1 MKIRFTALCALALC
15 LLGAGMRAEPIVV
28 RLNDGA
34 PIPYLEGYEGGI
46 AGEWIRG
53 VTGAIDVPPLTCDG
67 TIYDGQGNPTGISG
81 YAGYEITLQ
90 NIALTDD
97 YFVAFYKL
105 VRDIPFDFPYGTSPY
120 FVDKIVVPV
129 IPRLRADETPPHYE
143 LSAMMREARL
153 LDERTALCMFVM
165 PLLRPLP
172 ASEPFRLDVVSFRE
186 QPTVRI
192 DAQSAVSPDVRYEI
206 GQAATFRQTHTQ
218 GAGEQFYACT
228 LESLT
233 FSPLGNRLVIGQT
246 DKGEGTPLLRQL
258 ILRDRT
264 GQDLP
269 CVARTVWQSSLASEE
284 HPFAQRTAL
293 YFSGGEPGGAVSI
306 MPSGTTEPDDWAR
319 FETAID
325 IGDLPVDLDVQGR
338 QMRVERFDLWA
349 SGFEVRYTADAGIR
363 VPSSGFTAADEARRE
378 LALYPVSYGYADA
391 RTGEQ
396 VCGAYWQ
403 DEYKGR
409 PVRRMQ
415 AEDLDQI
422 RSLLL
427 RVDVLTREAPPIE
440 AQAVRVELV
449 REE

>member
-1 MKIRFTALCALALC
+1 MKIRFTALCALTLC
-15 LLGAGMRAEPIVV
+15 LLGAGMRAEHIVV

-53 VTGAIDVPPLTCDG
+53 VTGAVDVPPLTCDG
-67 TIYDGQGNPTGISG
+67 TIYNGQGNPTGISG

-105 VRDIPFDFPYGTSPY
+105 VRDIPLDFPYGTSPY
-120 FVDKIVVPV
+120 FVNKIGIPV

-143 LSAMMREARL
+143 LSAMIREARI
-153 LDERTALCMFVM
+153 LDERTALCMFVL
-165 PLLRPLP
+165 PLLHPLP
-172 ASEPFRLDVVSFRE
+172 AGEPFRLDVVSFRE
-186 QPTVRI
+186 QPTVCI

-206 GQAATFRQTHTQ
+206 GQAATFRQTHTL
-218 GAGEQFYACT
+218 GAPEQNYACT

-246 DKGEGTPLLRQL
+246 DKGEGTPLIHRL
-258 ILRDRT
+258 ILRDRM

-284 HPFAQRTAL
+284 HLFDQRTAL
-293 YFSGGEPGGAVSI
+293 YFSGGEPGGTISI
-306 MPSGTTEPDDWAR
+306 MPPGTTEPDDWAR

-325 IGDLPVDLDVQGR
+325 IGDLPVELDMHGR
-338 QMRVERFDLWA
+338 RMRVERFDLWA
-349 SGFEVRYTADAGIR
+349 SGFEVRYTADAGIH
-363 VPSSGFTAADEARRE
+363 VSSSGFTAADEARRE
-378 LALYPVSYGYADA
+378 LTLYSASYEYVDA

-409 PVRRMQ
+409 PVRRVRE
-415 AEDLDQI
+415 EDLEQI
-422 RSLLL
+422 RSLL
-427 RVDVLTREAPPIE
+427 VHADVLTREASPIE
-440 AQAVRVELV
+440 AQAVRVELAK
-449 REE
+449 EE